1 MLKIIG
7 ILVAI
12 FVVCVFALALR
23 KPDAF
28 AVERVATIKAS
39 PDKIYPLITDF
50 HSWASWSPYEKKDL
64 TMKKTY
70 SGSPIGTG
78 AIYEWDG
85 NSTVG
90 KGRMQIVDA
99 TQPSKVTIKL
109 DFEKP
114 MEGHNTAVFTLVP
127 KGDSTEVKWAM
138 AGPAPF
144 VSKVMQVFMNF
155 DSMIGDDFAIGLAS
169 LKAQAEK

>member
-1 MLKIIG
+1 
-7 ILVAI
+7 
-12 FVVCVFALALR
+12 
-23 KPDAF
+23 
-28 AVERVATIKAS
+28 
-39 PDKIYPLITDF
+39 
-50 HSWASWSPYEKKDL
+50 
-64 TMKKTY
+64 MKKTY
-70 SGSPIGTG
+70 SGAAIGTG

-85 NSTVG
+85 NSSVG

-127 KGDSTEVKWAM
+127 QGDSTQVKWAM
-138 AGPAPF
+138 TGPAPF
-144 VSKVMQVFMNF
+144 ISKVMQVFINM

-169 LKAQAEK
+169 LKSQAEK